1 MSRRTTAEPVA
12 PDSALMGLKAHA
24 FRFINAFLHA
34 HITCS
39 EQDHLHCKLATVT
52 SGLIVNLEKK
62 GVGFTRIY
70 PK

>member
-1 MSRRTTAEPVA
+1 
-12 PDSALMGLKAHA
+12 MGLKAHA